1 MYNMFTSIDAT
12 QIEINPWGLDVNNKV
27 CCVDAKVNIDDNA
40 EYRQGE
46 ILELKSKSLA
56 SEAKDPAE
64 EKASKAGLSYVALD
78 GNIGCLVNGAGLAM
92 ATMDTI
98 KLFGGWP
105 ANFLDVGG
113 AASQKVVETA
123 FNILMGHPN
132 INTILINIFGG
143 IVDCEMIAKG
153 VLAAAKEV
161 NLTIP
166 LVIRLAGNNSD
177 KGMALIEDF
186 MKNNPSVAIEVAED
200 MSSAAEKAAKKAAR

>member
-1 MYNMFTSIDAT
+1 
-12 QIEINPWGLDVNNKV
+12 
-27 CCVDAKVNIDDNA
+27 
-40 EYRQGE
+40 
-46 ILELKSKSLA
+46 
-56 SEAKDPAE
+56 
-64 EKASKAGLSYVALD
+64 
-78 GNIGCLVNGAGLAM
+78 M

-98 KLFGGWP
+98 KLYGGWP

-161 NLTIP
+161 NLSIP

-177 KGMALIEDF
+177 KGLKLIAEYSKANPDIAL
-186 MKNNPSVAIEVAED
+186 EVC
-200 MSSAAEKAAKKAAR
+200 

>member
-1 MYNMFTSIDAT
+1 
-12 QIEINPWGLDVNNKV
+12 
-27 CCVDAKVNIDDNA
+27 
-40 EYRQGE
+40 
-46 ILELKSKSLA
+46 
-56 SEAKDPAE
+56 
-64 EKASKAGLSYVALD
+64 
-78 GNIGCLVNGAGLAM
+78 M

-98 KLFGGWP
+98 KLYGGWP

-123 FNILMGHPN
+123 FSILMGHPN

-177 KGMALIEDF
+177 KGLKLVQEYSKANPHIAL
-186 MKNNPSVAIEVAED
+186 EVC
-200 MSSAAEKAAKKAAR
+200 